1 MTERKRG
8 RAKYKKFNILGTKT
22 RFFDEISIFDNFFDN
37 FPLAE
42 KRKIADTNFKIY
54 LNYSASKHMLLKKIR
69 VYKSNSNISLNLYR
83 LV

>member
-1 MTERKRG
+1 MTEGKRG
-8 RAKYKKFNILGTKT
+8 RAKYKKFNSKKS
-22 RFFDEISIFDNFFDN
+22 FFDEISIFDNFVDN

-54 LNYSASKHMLLKKIR
+54 LYYSASKHMLSKKIR
-69 VYKSNSNISLNLYR
+69 VYKLNFNIFLNLYR

>member
-1 MTERKRG
+1 MTEGRRG
-8 RAKYKKFNILGTKT
+8 RAKYKKFNILGTKKS
-22 RFFDEISIFDNFFDN
+22 FFDEISIFDNFFDN

-42 KRKIADTNFKIY
+42 KRKIANTNFKIY